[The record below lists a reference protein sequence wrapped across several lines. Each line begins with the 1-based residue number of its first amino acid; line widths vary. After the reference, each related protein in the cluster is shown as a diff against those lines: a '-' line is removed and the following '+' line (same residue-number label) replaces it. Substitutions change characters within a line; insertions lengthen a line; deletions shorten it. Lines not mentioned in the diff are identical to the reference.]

1 MENSKDKN
9 NKLVIIN
16 KLKKVLQE
24 DGRVSSAW
32 VFGSWARGEETHNS
46 DMDIMI
52 EMNTQSKYS
61 IFDLADI
68 SHLLEKQVERKVD
81 LVEKGF
87 IKDFAIKTVTK
98 DLIKIYG

>member
-1 MENSKDKN
+1 MESSKDKN
-9 NKLVIIN
+9 NKLAVIN

-24 DGRVSSAW
+24 DGRVLSAW
-32 VFGSWARGEETHNS
+32 VFGSWARGEETPNS
-46 DMDIMI
+46 DLDIMI

-68 SHLLEKQVERKVD
+68 AYIIEKQVERKVD

-87 IKDFAIKTVTK
+87 IKDFAKKTVTN

>member
-1 MENSKDKN
+1 MERSIDKN
-9 NKLVIIN
+9 NKLAVIN

-24 DGRVSSAW
+24 DGRVLTAW

-68 SHLLEKQVERKVD
+68 AHIIEKQVERKVD

-87 IKDFAIKTVTK
+87 IKDFALKTITK